1 MRRVRR
7 RDRHGRGLRGP
18 LAPPEVP
25 ISLTRAEK
33 FDDLVREE
41 VQRVVAPWREQLAGV
56 EFAVEDIPPAEPG
69 ATQVPLGETRTVA
82 GVPRV
87 IVFRRPMEARA
98 GKDGKGERE
107 LVRLIHDVVVDEVAQ
122 LLGLDPDDVDE
133 PEED

>member
-1 MRRVRR
+1 MRRVKR

-41 VQRVVAPWREQLAGV
+41 VQRIVSPWRDRLAGV
-56 EFAVEDIPPAEPG
+56 EFAVEDIPEAEPG
-69 ATQVPLGETRTVA
+69 AARVPLGVTRTVA

-87 IVFRRPMEARA
+87 VVFRRPLEARA

-107 LVRLIHDVVVDEVAQ
+107 LVRLIHEVVVDEVAL
-122 LLGLDPDDVDE
+122 LLGLDPDDIDD
-133 PEED
+133 PEDD

>member
-1 MRRVRR
+1 M
-7 RDRHGRGLRGP
+7 
-18 LAPPEVP
+18 
-25 ISLTRAEK
+25 TRAEK

-41 VQRVVAPWREQLAGV
+41 VQRVVAPWQEQLAGV
-56 EFAVEDIPPAEPG
+56 EFAVEDIPPAEVG
-69 ATQVPLGETRTVA
+69 VSEVRLGVTRTVG

-87 IVFRRPMEARA
+87 VVFRRPLEARA

-133 PEED
+133 PEDD

>member
-1 MRRVRR
+1 MRRVKR

-41 VQRVVAPWREQLAGV
+41 VQRVVAPWRERLAGV
-56 EFAVEDIPPAEPG
+56 EFAVEDIPPADAA
-69 ATQVPLGETRTVA
+69 ATQVPLGVTRTVG

-87 IVFRRPMEARA
+87 VVFRRPLEARA

-133 PEED
+133 PEDE